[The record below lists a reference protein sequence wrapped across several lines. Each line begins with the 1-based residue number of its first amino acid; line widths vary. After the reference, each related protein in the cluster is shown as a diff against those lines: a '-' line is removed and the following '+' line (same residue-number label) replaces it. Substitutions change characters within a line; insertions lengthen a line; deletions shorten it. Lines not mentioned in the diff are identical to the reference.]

1 MGVPELG
8 GLDLGD
14 RSVICFY
21 VCTLPEQ
28 IVLKHR
34 RPLQLEAFLPYR
46 LSLLSNAIS
55 GAVAGV
61 YGDKFA
67 ISMPE
72 WRIMMILAEY
82 PGVSADEVCRR
93 TKIEKSVVSR
103 AVARLFN
110 RHLINRDRDENDK
123 RRSRLQLSETGLTVY
138 DEVMPIARDY
148 EAKLLASLTTEELEI
163 FNVIIDK
170 LMDEAIQFEY

>member
-1 MGVPELG
+1 M
-8 GLDLGD
+8 
-14 RSVICFY
+14 
-21 VCTLPEQ
+21 Q
-28 IVLKHR
+28 HR
-34 RPLQLEAFLPYR
+34 KPLQLEAFLPYR

-55 GAVAGV
+55 GAIAAV

-82 PGVSADEVCRR
+82 PDVSADEVCRR

-103 AVARLFN
+103 AVARLLK
-110 RHLINRDRDENDK
+110 RHLINRDMDEKDR
-123 RRSRLQLSETGLTVY
+123 RRSILRLSETGLSVY

-148 EAKLLASLTTEELEI
+148 EAKLLSDLSAGELET
-163 FNVIIDK
+163 FNDMIDR
-170 LMDEAIQFEY
+170 LMEKAARIEY

>member
-1 MGVPELG
+1 M
-8 GLDLGD
+8 
-14 RSVICFY
+14 
-21 VCTLPEQ
+21 Q
-28 IVLKHR
+28 HR
-34 RPLQLEAFLPYR
+34 KPLQLEAFLPYR

-55 GAVAGV
+55 GAIAAV

-82 PGVSADEVCRR
+82 PDMSADEVCRR

-103 AVARLFN
+103 AVARLLK
-110 RHLINRDRDENDK
+110 RHLVNRDVDEKDR
-123 RRSRLQLSETGLTVY
+123 RRSILRLSETGLSVY

-148 EAKLLASLTTEELEI
+148 EAKLLSGLSAGELET
-163 FNVIIDK
+163 FNGMIDR
-170 LMDEAIQFEY
+170 LMEKAARIEY

>member
-1 MGVPELG
+1 M
-8 GLDLGD
+8 
-14 RSVICFY
+14 
-21 VCTLPEQ
+21 Q
-28 IVLKHR
+28 HR
-34 RPLQLEAFLPYR
+34 KPLQLEAFLPYR

-55 GAVAGV
+55 GAISAV

-82 PGVSADEVCRR
+82 PDISADEVCRR

-103 AVARLFN
+103 AVARLLK
-110 RHLINRDRDENDK
+110 RHLINRDMDEKDR
-123 RRSRLQLSETGLTVY
+123 RRSILRLSETGLSVY

-148 EAKLLASLTTEELEI
+148 EAKLLSDLSAGELET
-163 FNVIIDK
+163 FNDMIDR
-170 LMDEAIQFEY
+170 LMEKAARIEY

>member
-1 MGVPELG
+1 M
-8 GLDLGD
+8 
-14 RSVICFY
+14 
-21 VCTLPEQ
+21 Q
-28 IVLKHR
+28 HR
-34 RPLQLEAFLPYR
+34 KPLQLEAFLPYR

-55 GAVAGV
+55 GAIAAV

-82 PGVSADEVCRR
+82 PDISADEVCRR

-103 AVARLFN
+103 AVARLLK
-110 RHLINRDRDENDK
+110 RHLINRDVDERDR
-123 RRSRLQLSETGLTVY
+123 RRSILRLSETGLSVY

-148 EAKLLASLTTEELEI
+148 EAKLLSDLSAGELET
-163 FNVIIDK
+163 FNDMIDR
-170 LMDEAIQFEY
+170 LMEKAARIEY

>member
-1 MGVPELG
+1 M
-8 GLDLGD
+8 
-14 RSVICFY
+14 R
-21 VCTLPEQ
+21 
-28 IVLKHR
+28 HR
-34 RPLQLEAFLPYR
+34 KPLQLEAFLPYR

-55 GAVAGV
+55 GAIAAV

-82 PGVSADEVCRR
+82 PDISADEVCRR

-103 AVARLFN
+103 AVARLLK
-110 RHLINRDRDENDK
+110 RHLINRDVDEKDR
-123 RRSRLQLSETGLTVY
+123 RRSILRLSETGLSVY

-148 EAKLLASLTTEELEI
+148 EAKLLSDLSAGELET
-163 FNVIIDK
+163 FNDMIDRLTEK
-170 LMDEAIQFEY
+170 AARIEY

>member
-1 MGVPELG
+1 M
-8 GLDLGD
+8 
-14 RSVICFY
+14 
-21 VCTLPEQ
+21 PEQ

-55 GAVAGV
+55 GAIATV

-82 PGVSADEVCRR
+82 PGISADEVCRR

-103 AVARLFN
+103 AVSRLLK
-110 RHLINRDRDENDK
+110 RHLINREMDEKDR
-123 RRSRLQLSETGLTVY
+123 RRSRLRLSETGLTVY
-138 DEVMPIARDY
+138 DDVMPIARDY
-148 EAKLLASLTTEELEI
+148 EAKLLSNLTGEELEI

-170 LMDEAIQFEY
+170 LMDEATHFEY

>member
-1 MGVPELG
+1 M
-8 GLDLGD
+8 
-14 RSVICFY
+14 
-21 VCTLPEQ
+21 Q
-28 IVLKHR
+28 HR
-34 RPLQLEAFLPYR
+34 KPLQLEAFLPYR

-55 GAVAGV
+55 GAIAGV

-82 PGVSADEVCRR
+82 PDISADEVCRR

-103 AVARLFN
+103 AVARLLK
-110 RHLINRDRDENDK
+110 RHFINRDVDDK
-123 RRSRLQLSETGLTVY
+123 DRRRSILRLSETGLSVY

-148 EAKLLASLTTEELEI
+148 EAKLLKGLTREELGT
-163 FNVIIDK
+163 FNGIIDK
-170 LMDEAIQFEY
+170 LMDKATRIED

>member
-1 MGVPELG
+1 M
-8 GLDLGD
+8 
-14 RSVICFY
+14 R
-21 VCTLPEQ
+21 
-28 IVLKHR
+28 HR
-34 RPLQLEAFLPYR
+34 KPLQLEAFLPYR

-55 GAVAGV
+55 GAIAGV

-82 PGVSADEVCRR
+82 PDISADEVCRR

-103 AVARLFN
+103 AVARLLK
-110 RHLINRDRDENDK
+110 RHFINRDVDGKDR
-123 RRSRLQLSETGLTVY
+123 RRSILRLSETGLSVY

-148 EAKLLASLTTEELEI
+148 EAKLLKGLTREELGT
-163 FNVIIDK
+163 FNGIIDK
-170 LMDEAIQFEY
+170 LMDKATRIED